1 VSGLTRDVLHALR
14 GLARSPG
21 FAASVVLSLAIG
33 VGANAAVFSVASA
46 LLLRPLP
53 YADAERLAIL
63 WNRSPGLGIEE
74 DWFSTAQYFDI
85 RNRHRDFEDLAIAI
99 GANYNLTGDGAPER
113 VGTIRASASLLP
125 MLGARAAHGRL
136 FGPQDDVPGTAG
148 TAVLGHA
155 TWLRRFGGDPAAIGR
170 SLVLNGEPYQVI
182 GVLEQ
187 GFDIPREVM
196 PTLGGALHAE
206 VVVPL
211 KLDADAATIRN
222 REDYNILGK
231 LKPGASLAQA
241 QAGMDTIT
249 AGLRREHPAFYPP
262 NGGLTFDVVPLQQ
275 QVVGNVRQALL
286 VLTAAVA
293 FVLLIAGVNVA
304 NLLLARAAARQ
315 REVAVRAALG
325 ASRARLVRELLAESL
340 LLALGGGALGLLL
353 CNLSVRGLVRLGSAS
368 VPRLHEIAVGP
379 EVLLFTLAISLV
391 SGLLFGLA
399 PAWRLSRPDLQAT
412 LTQGRRGSSAAGG
425 LFSRRDGIRRL
436 LVGGEIA
443 LSVVLLVAAG
453 LLVRSF
459 AQVQQVPP
467 GFNPRDVLTFEL
479 TMTGRRY
486 ADPPAVL
493 EAYRQL
499 WRRLSSLPGV
509 EAAGGVSALPLSQ
522 MMAWGPITVEGRAPA
537 PGEAFINADI
547 RVVGGDY
554 LEAMQIP
561 LVAGRRFD
569 EHDTRDK
576 PRVILVDEPLAEQLW
591 PGQDPLGK
599 RVRSGGF
606 DASANTPWLT
616 VVGVVGRI
624 KQDRLDADSRIA
636 LYHPHTQYPARAL
649 NVTVR
654 SRTAA
659 ASLAAAVR
667 DEVRGID
674 PDLPVYGLRTMTE
687 RVEASLAR
695 RRFSMLLLS
704 LFAGLALILG
714 TIGTYGVMA
723 YHVSQ
728 GTRELGIR
736 LALGATPRRVL
747 GFVLREGM
755 AVALSGVA
763 AGLAAAFALTRA
775 MRSLL
780 FGVGATDPLTFL
792 LVPGLLLLAALAAC
806 YLPARRAAAV
816 DPVTSLRSE

>member
-85 RNRHRDFEDLAIAI
+85 KNRHRDFEDLAIAI

-222 REDYNILGK
+222 REDYNIVGK
-231 LKPGASLAQA
+231 LKPGVSRDEAQAELDRITASL
-241 QAGMDTIT
+241 
-249 AGLRREHPAFYPP
+249 RRDHPAFYPA
-262 NGGLTFDVVPLQQ
+262 NGGLSFDAVPLQE
-275 QVVGNVRQALL
+275 QVVGNVRQALV

-293 FVLLIAGVNVA
+293 LVLLIAGVNVA
-304 NLLLARAAARQ
+304 NLLLARAATRQ

-325 ASRARLVRELLAESL
+325 ASRARLVREQLAESL
-340 LLALGGGALGLLL
+340 LLALGGGAVGLLL
-353 CNLSVRGLVRLGSAS
+353 CVASVSGLVRLGAAS
-368 VPRLHEIAVGP
+368 VPRLGEIGVGP
-379 EVLLFTLAISLV
+379 EVLAFTLVVSLL
-391 SGLLFGLA
+391 SGLVFGLA
-399 PAWRLSRPDLQAT
+399 PAWRRSRPDLHAT
-412 LTQGRRGSSAAGG
+412 LTEGHRGSSAAGG
-425 LFSRRDGIRRL
+425 LFSRRDALRRL

-459 AQVQQVPP
+459 ARVQQVPP
-467 GFNPRDVLTFEL
+467 GFNPRGVLTFEL

-486 ADPPAVL
+486 AEPPAVL
-493 EAYRQL
+493 ETCGQL
-499 WRRLSSLPGV
+499 WQRLASLPGV
-509 EAAGGVSALPLSQ
+509 TAAGGVSALPLSQ
-522 MMAWGPITVEGRAPA
+522 MMAWGPITVEGRTPA
-537 PGEAFINADI
+537 PGEAFVNADI

-554 LEAMQIP
+554 FEAMQIP
-561 LVAGRRFD
+561 LLAGRRFD

-576 PRVILVDEPLAEQLW
+576 PRVILVDQALAHELW

-606 DASANTPWLT
+606 DANATTPWLT

-624 KQDRLDADSRIA
+624 KQDRLDGESRIA
-636 LYHPHTQYPARAL
+636 LYHPHTQYPTRAM
-649 NVTVR
+649 NVTLR
-654 SRTAA
+654 APAGT
-659 ASLAAAVR
+659 ASLTAAVR
-667 DEVRGID
+667 ELVRGLD
-674 PDLPVYGLRTMTE
+674 PELPVYGLRSMTE
-687 RVEASLAR
+687 RVDASLAR
-695 RRFSMLLLS
+695 RRFSMLLLG
-704 LFAGLALILG
+704 LFAALALTLG

-723 YHVSQ
+723 YQVSQ
-728 GTRELGIR
+728 STRELGIR
-736 LALGATPRRVL
+736 LALGATPGRL
-747 GFVLREGM
+747 LAFVLREGM
-755 AVALSGVA
+755 ALALVGVA
-763 AGLAAAFALTRA
+763 AGLGAALVLTRA

-780 FGVGATDPLTFL
+780 FEVGAADPLTFL
-792 LVPGLLLLAALAAC
+792 SVPALLLLAALAAC
-806 YLPARRAAAV
+806 YLPARRAATV